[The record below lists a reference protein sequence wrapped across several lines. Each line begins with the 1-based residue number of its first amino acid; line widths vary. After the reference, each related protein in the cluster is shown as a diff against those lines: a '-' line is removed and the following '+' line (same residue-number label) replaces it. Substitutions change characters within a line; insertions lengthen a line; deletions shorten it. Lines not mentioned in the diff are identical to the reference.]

1 MHTSQVKIPL
11 WRHDNP
17 EKNWLKAIS
26 NPFSKKTNVN
36 IRNYCC
42 NESNTATR
50 RHIDE
55 MRATL
60 LPTSTLT
67 EWEQHCYPPNS
78 TLTEWEQHCYPPLH
92 WRNESNTAT
101 HPTPHW
107 RNESNTATHLHID
120 RMRATLIPTSTLTEW
135 EQHCYPPLH
144 WRNESNTATHLHID
158 EMVVWIDV
166 LLDKTTDTQESWQQL
181 PLLLQMT
188 NKCSKWLNHE
198 YN

>member
-26 NPFSKKTNVN
+26 NQFSKKTNVN

-42 NESNTATR
+42 NESNTATHL
-50 RHIDE
+50 HIDR

-67 EWEQHCYPPNS
+67 EWEQHCYS
-78 TLTEWEQHCYPPLH
+78 PLH

-101 HPTPHW
+101 H
-107 RNESNTATHLHID
+107 LHTD
-120 RMRATLIPTSTLTEW
+120 RMRATLLPTSTLTEW

-166 LLDKTTDTQESWQQL
+166 LLDKTTDTQERWQQL

-198 YN
+198 YNWTLLTVHYTDLILPSFYYYYYYKRKD